1 MNMESI
7 VDVFINRILYARAHS
22 FKNRGIPSLTCFSGD
37 FISIQLALHGIYE
50 LETLQMVVN
59 RIRDDARM
67 KKGFLIDVGAN
78 IGNHSV
84 YLSRYFDRVYAF
96 EPNPRTF
103 ELLKINARIAANI
116 HPVNAAIST
125 TQGSLRLREQRGNN
139 GQSIVLDAAA
149 NTGRDDREFLYHE
162 VESRR
167 LDDVVP
173 RHDGCFL
180 IKIDVEGHEKQVLES
195 ARGIIANSR
204 PYILFEHHVN
214 DFTGRS
220 SPVLELLHE
229 QGYSFVVAQ
238 RPFPYHGRGGLRK
251 WANFLAG
258 RVFGNDLAL
267 KEVQHDD
274 VEPDFYE
281 MILAYP
287 TPPVTAPPR

>member
-1 MNMESI
+1 MESV
-7 VDVFINRILYARAHS
+7 VDVFINRVLYARAHA
-22 FKNRGIPSLTCFSGD
+22 FKDRGIPSLTCFSGD
-37 FISIQLALHGIYE
+37 FIGIQLALHGVYE
-50 LETLQMVVN
+50 LETLQMVVD

-67 KKGFLIDVGAN
+67 KESFLIDVGAN

-84 YLSRYFDRVYAF
+84 YLARYFDRVYAF

-116 HPVNAAIST
+116 HPVNVAISIAAGT
-125 TQGSLRLREQRGNN
+125 VQLREQRGNN
-139 GQSIVLDAAA
+139 GQSAVFDAAMDA
-149 NTGRDDREFLYHE
+149 GRDDREFLYHQ
-162 VESRR
+162 VESKR

-173 RHDGCFL
+173 RHDKCYL

-195 ARGIIANSR
+195 ARGIIAASR

-220 SPVLELLHE
+220 SPVLQLLHE
-229 QGYSFVVAQ
+229 QGYSFVVAK
-238 RPFPYHGRGGLRK
+238 RPFPYHGRRGLRK
-251 WANFLAG
+251 WTNFLAG
-258 RVFGNDLAL
+258 RVLGNDMTLQ
-267 KEVQHDD
+267 EVRHDD

-287 TPPVTAPPR
+287 TRQVRAPPR